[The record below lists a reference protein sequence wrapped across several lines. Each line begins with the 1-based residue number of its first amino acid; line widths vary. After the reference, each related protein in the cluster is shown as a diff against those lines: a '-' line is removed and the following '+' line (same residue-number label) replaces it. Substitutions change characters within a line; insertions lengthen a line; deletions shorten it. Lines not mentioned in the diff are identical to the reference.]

1 MSLSRREELAEQIVE
16 AQPALGA
23 FVREVPR
30 LENLVSWNWDALSYG
45 FQRAFE
51 TLWDHAYADHTGL
64 LLHPLLMLW
73 RQSVEL
79 ALKAAITENAGKIV
93 GKPGHNLE
101 ALFEQLLTVRAERG
115 FSDDD
120 ELAESVRA
128 MVALVQSVDP
138 FADRFRYPTAKGG
151 KPFEAVDADLE
162 RLFQAQWTIVVY
174 CEGAALEVEESRS
187 AQN

>member
-16 AQPALGA
+16 TQPALSV
-23 FVREVPR
+23 FVREVPQ
-30 LENLVSWNWDALSYG
+30 LQNLVSWSWDALSYG

-79 ALKAAITENAGKIV
+79 ALKAAIAEIAGEIV
-93 GKPGHNLE
+93 GRPGHNLE
-101 ALFEQLLTVRAERG
+101 ALFEQLLRVRAALG

-120 ELAESVRA
+120 DLADSVRA
-128 MVALVQSVDP
+128 MVALVQAVDP
-138 FADRFRYPTAKGG
+138 FADRFRYPTARGG
-151 KPFEAVDADLE
+151 KPFEGVDADLE
-162 RLFQAQWTIVVY
+162 GLFQAHWTIVAY
-174 CEGAALEVEESRS
+174 CEGAALEVEEIRN
-187 AQN
+187 AG